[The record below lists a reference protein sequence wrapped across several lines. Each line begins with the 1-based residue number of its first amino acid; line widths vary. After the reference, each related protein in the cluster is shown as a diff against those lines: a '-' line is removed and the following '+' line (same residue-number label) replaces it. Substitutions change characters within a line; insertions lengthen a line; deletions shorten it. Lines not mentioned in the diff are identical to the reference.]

1 MVSAILGWLGGGV
14 LKQLTDPLLQAYQQ
28 KLSAQN
34 DAERLAAEQQIAFYE
49 GQIAL
54 ARDAAQS
61 DRWYSPRSL
70 MAYCATIVVAKLLVW
85 DTVFGLGVTPDPG
98 SIVNGIVL
106 TIIGFYFGAK
116 ALSDLGGKLITAALT
131 GRR

>member
-1 MVSAILGWLGGGV
+1 MLNAILGWLSGGA
-14 LKQLTDPLLQAYQQ
+14 LKQLTDALLTAYT
-28 KLSAQN
+28 ARQN
-34 DAERLAAEQQIAFYE
+34 AKNDSERLEAEKQIAFFE
-49 GQIAL
+49 GQISL

-61 DRWYSPRSL
+61 DQWYSPRSL

-85 DTVFGLGVTPDPG
+85 DTVLGLGVTPDPG

-116 ALSDLGGKLITAALT
+116 AVSDIGAKLLAAAFAK
-131 GRR
+131 R